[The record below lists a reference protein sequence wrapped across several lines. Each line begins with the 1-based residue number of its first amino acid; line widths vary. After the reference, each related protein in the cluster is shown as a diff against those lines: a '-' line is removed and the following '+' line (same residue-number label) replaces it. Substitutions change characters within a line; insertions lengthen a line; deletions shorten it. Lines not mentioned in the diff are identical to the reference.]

1 MSNMNETLA
10 QHALAPSPWANEAPR
25 PSALG
30 SLFSVQALKQA
41 ALRIADIRHGKA
53 FHTRDLVG
61 VLVSHAAR
69 NRRMVKPRIVMRMT
83 LPVSADKVAV
93 RLIIEN

>member
-1 MSNMNETLA
+1 MSNMNEILR
-10 QHALAPSPWANEAPR
+10 QHALAPNLWADETRR
-25 PSALG
+25 PSAIG

-41 ALRIADIRHGKA
+41 ALRIADVRHGKG

-69 NRRMVKPRIVMRMT
+69 NRRMLKPRTMMRMT
-83 LPVSADKVAV
+83 LPVTADKVAV
-93 RLIIEN
+93 RITIEN

>member
-1 MSNMNETLA
+1 MSNMNETIG
-10 QHALAPSPWANEAPR
+10 QHALAPRTWGHEAQR

-41 ALRIADIRHGKA
+41 AIRLADIRHGKA

-61 VLVSHAAR
+61 LLISHSAR
-69 NRRMVKPRIVMRMT
+69 NRRMVQPRTMMRMT
-83 LPVSADKVAV
+83 LPVTSDKVSV
-93 RLIIEN
+93 RLTIES